1 MPTAT
6 ADRKLTAK
14 DFQVPFPNDWCPGCG
29 DFGILNAIQQAF
41 AKLELEAHKVA
52 DDGNV
57 SGFHLDRTRLFIQCK
72 ESC

>member
-52 DDGNV
+52 VVG
-57 SGFHLDRTRLFIQCK
+57 GI
-72 ESC
+72 